1 MREHYRQRLGEVQQD
16 LVRMGYQVA
25 EALDGA
31 ANALYSWD
39 VELAWKVIAG
49 DELIDRVYVHLGEE
63 VLGLIATQQ
72 PMATDLRT
80 LLSVLS
86 SANELERMGDY
97 TKGIAK
103 SIVRAVKT
111 PKLLEIPSELR
122 QMCEQDQ
129 VMIRACLDAF
139 TRRDA
144 EGAYKLSEADDAVD
158 DLRTVVNDRLVK
170 QMQADPESIPCAV
183 ELLGIVHNLE
193 RLADRTTNVAEQV
206 IFIVT
211 SRFEELNS

>member
-1 MREHYRQRLGEVQQD
+1 VREHYRQRLGEVQED

-25 EALDGA
+25 EALNGA
-31 ANALYSWD
+31 SNALDSWD

-49 DELIDRVYVHLGEE
+49 DELVDRVHVHLEEE
-63 VLGLIATQQ
+63 VLALMATQQ
-72 PMATDLRT
+72 PIATDLRV

-86 SANELERMGDY
+86 IASELERMGDY

-103 SIVRAVKT
+103 GIVRAVKT
-111 PKLLEIPSELR
+111 PKLLEVPAELR

-129 VMIRACLDAF
+129 IMVRACLDAF

-144 EGAYKLSEADDAVD
+144 EAAHKLSEDDDAVD
-158 DLRTVVNDRLVK
+158 ELRIVVNEKLIK
-170 QMQADPESIPCAV
+170 LMQEDPEAIPCAV
-183 ELLGIVHNLE
+183 ELHNIVHNLE

-211 SRFEELNS
+211 SRFEELNP